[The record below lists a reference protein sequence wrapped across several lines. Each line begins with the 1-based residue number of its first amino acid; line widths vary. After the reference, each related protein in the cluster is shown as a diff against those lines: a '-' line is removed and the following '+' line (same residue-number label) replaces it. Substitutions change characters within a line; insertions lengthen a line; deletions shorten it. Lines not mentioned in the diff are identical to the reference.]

1 MARLWR
7 FAHDWLVPTS
17 VEDVYAVCAAVDAY
31 PTWWREIRSIGRVDA
46 ESGWAEVRSVLP
58 YTLRMLIT
66 REIEDEPSGRLRV
79 RLEGD
84 LTGWA
89 EFRVSPSEVAG
100 ANSVAAVTFRQEVE
114 VTARGLRWV
123 APVFAPALRANHTAM
138 MHSCERGM
146 RQVLG

>member
-1 MARLWR
+1 MPRLWR
-7 FAHDWLVPTS
+7 FAHDWLVPAS

-31 PTWWREIRSIGRVDA
+31 PTWWREIRSIERVDA

-66 REIEDEPSGRLRV
+66 REVEDEATGRLRV

-89 EFRVSPSEVAG
+89 EFRVSPSAKEG
-100 ANSVAAVTFRQEVE
+100 ANSVAAVAFRQEVE
-114 VTARGLRWV
+114 VTAPLLGRV
-123 APVFAPALRANHTAM
+123 APALAPALRANHAWM
-138 MHSCERGM
+138 MRSCRDGM
-146 RQVLG
+146 LRALG